1 MPYEI
6 QKEGRCYKVMNTET
20 QQVHAKCTSKKKAEA
35 QVRLLEN
42 IVEEKPMT
50 KGKGVRATSS
60 WVQYYKEHTKGKK
73 FGTRQAVNDHMKKLS
88 IEYHKQKK

>member
-6 QKEGRCYKVMNTET
+6 QKEGRCYKVINTET
-20 QQVHAKCTSKKKAEA
+20 QHEHAKCTSKKKAEA

-42 IVEEKPMT
+42 IVEKPSI
-50 KGKGVRATSS
+50 KGKGTKTPSS

-88 IEYHKQKK
+88 IEYKKQKI